1 MADSDPLLGSKL
13 SHYHILQ
20 RIGGGG
26 MGVVYK
32 AQDTRLDRNVALK
45 FLPEDLANN
54 SLALERFR
62 REAKAA
68 SALNHPNICTI
79 YDIGEQNGKTF
90 IVMEFLDGLTLKHR
104 IAGRPMDLET
114 ILSIGIEIADALD
127 VAHAAG
133 IVHRD
138 IKPANIFV
146 TQRGRAKILD
156 FGLAKISAPAE
167 FGHIE
172 DSEAATQS
180 VDQKQLTSP
189 GTALG
194 TIAYMSPEQVRGN
207 SLDPRTDLFSFG
219 IVLYEMATGIL
230 PFRGSTSGAIF
241 ASILHSHSIP
251 AIRLN
256 PDIPVSLDQIINKAL
271 EKDRNLRYQSAAEIR
286 ADLQRLRRDSESG
299 GTLLTDGREGF
310 KTPVSTEIANQLI
323 EHRFM
328 LTERV
333 CRKLDRATLD
343 PLVIG
348 DHLVYVDN
356 QVSSDV
362 LVFFLHGLGLD
373 HRDFDPILKRLPYRG
388 LSPTLYGCEPD
399 RRGRISLSLA
409 DHVVILREWLRETAA
424 RFAPEMI
431 VMVGFSLGADM
442 GFELLL
448 GPADDTTPR
457 IDAFLSLECNLSL
470 DTCMFSRVL
479 AGLATDGPEVTIAE
493 LKRLGDSAR
502 SLDDWLNMHDYLL
515 KVLRKF
521 QGDIGVLQ
529 RAAADIVRPFS
540 EKPGFEVFARWFKSA
555 RQRVPALR
563 LVISNDS
570 GYQAALARLKLE
582 NLDNGILGEE
592 FPESMITVS
601 GSRDHFGLMAAERV
615 LRQVDEL
622 VSLTRKNRNL
632 SGKPGS
638 VPPSRSLLT

>member
-1 MADSDPLLGSKL
+1 MSDSDPLLGSSL
-13 SHYHILQ
+13 SHYRILE

-32 AQDTRLDRNVALK
+32 AQDTRLDRYVALK
-45 FLPEDLANN
+45 FLPEDVVNDGQ
-54 SLALERFR
+54 ALERFR

-79 YDIGEQNGKTF
+79 HDIGEQNGRAF
-90 IVMEFLDGLTLKHR
+90 IVMEFLEGATLKHR
-104 IAGRPMDLET
+104 IAGRPMDSAT

-127 VAHAAG
+127 VANAAG

-156 FGLAKISAPAE
+156 FGLAKISTP
-167 FGHIE
+167 

-180 VDQKQLTSP
+180 VDQQQLTSP
-189 GTALG
+189 GTAVG
-194 TIAYMSPEQVRGN
+194 TIAYMSPEQVRG
-207 SLDPRTDLFSFG
+207 SGLDARTDLFSFG
-219 IVLYEMATGIL
+219 VVLYEMATGTL
-230 PFRGSTSGAIF
+230 PFRGSTSGAIL
-241 ASILHSHSIP
+241 ASILHRASTP

-256 PDIPVSLDQIINKAL
+256 PDIPISLDQIINKAL
-271 EKDRNLRYQSAAEIR
+271 EKDRNLRYQSAAEMR
-286 ADLQRLRRDSESG
+286 TDLQRLRRDLESDRISLG
-299 GTLLTDGREGF
+299 DDQEG
-310 KTPVSTEIANQLI
+310 SSASLGAEITNQLI
-323 EHRFM
+323 EHQFM

-343 PLVIG
+343 PRIIG
-348 DHLVYVDN
+348 DRLHYVDN
-356 QVSSDV
+356 QVGSDV
-362 LVFFLHGLGLD
+362 LIFFLHGLGLD
-373 HRDFDPILKRLPYRG
+373 HGDFEPILKRLAYRG
-388 LSPTLYGCEPD
+388 LSPTLFGCEPD
-399 RRGRISLSLA
+399 RRRRISLSLA
-409 DHVVILREWLRETAA
+409 DHVVILREWLWEVSQQ
-424 RFAPEMI
+424 FQPEII

-448 GPADDTTPR
+448 GPADEPAPR

-470 DTCMFSRVL
+470 DTCFASRVL
-479 AGLATDGPEVTIAE
+479 AGIPPDRPEVSIAD
-493 LKRLGDSAR
+493 LKRLGDSAA
-502 SLDDWLNMHDYLL
+502 SLEDWLNMQDYLV

-540 EKPGFEVFARWFKSA
+540 ENPGFEVFARWFKGA
-555 RQRVPALR
+555 RERVPALR

-570 GYQAALARLKLE
+570 SYQAALARLKLQ

-592 FPESMITVS
+592 FPEDMITVS
-601 GSRDHFGLMAAERV
+601 GSPDHFGLMAARQV

-622 VSLTRKNRNL
+622 VTETRKRRNL
-632 SGKPGS
+632 SGKPG
-638 VPPSRSLLT
+638 

>member
-1 MADSDPLLGSKL
+1 MTAMADSDPLIGTRL
-13 SHYHILQ
+13 SHYNILE
-20 RIGGGG
+20 RIGVGG
-26 MGVVYK
+26 MGVIYK

-45 FLPEDLANN
+45 FLPEYLANN
-54 SLALERFR
+54 SQALERFR

-79 YDIGEQNGKTF
+79 HDIGEQNGKGF
-90 IVMEFLDGLTLKHR
+90 IVMEFLEGVALNHR
-104 IAGRPMDLET
+104 IAGRPMDLAT
-114 ILSIGIEIADALD
+114 ILSIGIDIADALD
-127 VAHAAG
+127 TAHAAG

-156 FGLAKISAPAE
+156 FGLAKISTHTGASSNIA
-167 FGHIE
+167 
-172 DSEAATQS
+172 DSEVVTQS
-180 VDQKQLTSP
+180 LDQQQLTSP

-207 SLDPRTDLFSFG
+207 GLDARTDLFSFG
-219 IVLYEMATGIL
+219 VVLYEMATGTL
-230 PFRGSTSGAIF
+230 PFRGSSSGMIF
-241 ASILHSHSIP
+241 ASILHRDSTP

-286 ADLQRLRRDSESG
+286 VDIHRLRREAEA
-299 GTLLTDGREGF
+299 GRVLPVDEGEEF
-310 KTPVSTEIANQLI
+310 KIPVNKEIANQLI
-323 EHRFM
+323 EHQFM

-343 PLVIG
+343 PRIIG
-348 DHLVYVDN
+348 DHLYYVDN
-356 QVSSDV
+356 QVGSDV

-373 HRDFDPILKRLPYRG
+373 HGDFEPILKRLAYRG

-399 RRGRISLSLA
+399 RRGRVSLSLA
-409 DHVVILREWLRETAA
+409 DHVVILREWLRESAE
-424 RFAPEMI
+424 RFQPETI

-448 GPADDTTPR
+448 GPADEPTPR
-457 IDAFLSLECNLSL
+457 IDAFLSLECNLSF
-470 DTCMFSRVL
+470 DTCLFSRVL
-479 AGLATDGPEVTIAE
+479 AGIAADRPEVSIAE
-493 LKRLGDSAR
+493 LRRLGDSAS
-502 SLDDWLNMHDYLL
+502 SLDDWLNMHDYLV

-540 EKPGFEVFARWFKSA
+540 ERPGFEVFARWFKGA
-555 RQRVPALR
+555 RERVSALR
-563 LVISNDS
+563 LVVSNDA

-582 NLDNGILGEE
+582 NLDNGILGGE

-601 GSRDHFGLMAAERV
+601 GKADHFGLMAADRV

-622 VSLTRKNRNL
+622 VAETRKGRNR
-632 SGKPGS
+632 SSKPG
-638 VPPSRSLLT
+638 

>member
-1 MADSDPLLGSKL
+1 
-13 SHYHILQ
+13 
-20 RIGGGG
+20 

-32 AQDTRLDRNVALK
+32 AEDIELGRFVALK
-45 FLPEDLANN
+45 FLPDDVAHDPQ
-54 SLALERFR
+54 ALERFR
-62 REAKAA
+62 REARAA

-79 YDIGEQNGKTF
+79 HEIGKSGQQSF
-90 IVMEFLDGLTLKHR
+90 IVMEFLDGVTLKYR
-104 IAGRPMDLET
+104 IGGRAMET
-114 ILSIGIEIADALD
+114 EEILLLAIEITDALD
-127 VAHAAG
+127 AAHSSG

-146 TQRGRAKILD
+146 TRRGHAKILD
-156 FGLAKISAPAE
+156 FGLAKVTSPLNV
-167 FGHIE
+167 
-172 DSEAATQS
+172 AAGGPTAQS
-180 VDQKQLTSP
+180 TVALEEHLTSSGAAI
-189 GTALG
+189 GTV
-194 TIAYMSPEQVRGN
+194 AYMSPEQARAKE
-207 SLDPRTDLFSFG
+207 LDARTDLFSCG
-219 IVLYEMATGIL
+219 AVLYEMATGRLAFPGESLATIFDKIL
-230 PFRGSTSGAIF
+230 NRAPRPAR
-241 ASILHSHSIP
+241 SIAPELP
-251 AIRLN
+251 AKLEE
-256 PDIPVSLDQIINKAL
+256 IINKAL
-271 EKDRNLRYQSAAEIR
+271 EKNRDLRYQSAAEIR
-286 ADLQRLRRDSESG
+286 ADLQRLRRDSESS
-299 GTLLTDGREGF
+299 TISLADDREEF

-343 PLVIG
+343 PRVIG
-348 DHLVYVDN
+348 DHLLYVDN
-356 QVSSDV
+356 QVASDI

-373 HRDFDPILKRLPYRG
+373 HGDFDQILKRLPYRG

-399 RRGRISLSLA
+399 RRGRVSLSLA
-409 DHVVILREWLRETAA
+409 DHVVILREWLREIAN
-424 RFAPEMI
+424 RFEHETI

-448 GPADDTTPR
+448 GPADEPTPR

-479 AGLATDGPEVTIAE
+479 AGLATDRPEALIAE
-493 LKRLGDSAR
+493 LKRLSDSAS
-502 SLDDWLNMHDYLL
+502 SLDDWLNMHEYLV

-521 QGDIGVLQ
+521 QGDVGVLQ

-540 EKPGFEVFARWFKSA
+540 ERPGFEVFARWFKGA
-555 RQRVPALR
+555 RERVSALR

-601 GSRDHFGLMAAERV
+601 ASRDHFGLMAAERV

-622 VSLTRKNRNL
+622 VSDMRKGRNL
-632 SGKPGS
+632 SVTPG
-638 VPPSRSLLT
+638 

>member
-1 MADSDPLLGSKL
+1 MTAMADSDSRLGSTL
-13 SHYHILQ
+13 SHYRILE

-32 AQDTRLDRNVALK
+32 AQDLRLDRHVALK
-45 FLPEDLANN
+45 FLPEDLAD
-54 SLALERFR
+54 STQALERFR

-79 YDIGEQNGKTF
+79 HDIGEQNGKVF
-90 IVMEFLDGLTLKHR
+90 IVMEFLEGVALKQS
-104 IAGRPMDLET
+104 IAGRPMDLAT
-114 ILSIGIEIADALD
+114 ILSVGIEIADALD

-138 IKPANIFV
+138 IKTANIFV
-146 TQRGRAKILD
+146 TLRGRAKILD
-156 FGLAKISAPAE
+156 FGLAKISTHTGATS
-167 FGHIE
+167 HID

-180 VDQKQLTSP
+180 IDQQQLTSP
-189 GTALG
+189 GTVLG

-207 SLDPRTDLFSFG
+207 GLDARTDLFSFG
-219 IVLYEMATGIL
+219 IVLYEMATGTL
-230 PFRGSTSGAIF
+230 PFRGSTPGAIF
-241 ASILHSHSIP
+241 ASILHRNSTP

-299 GTLLTDGREGF
+299 RISLAEDRDEF

-323 EHRFM
+323 EHQFM
-328 LTERV
+328 LTERL
-333 CRKLDRATLD
+333 CRKLDRTTLD
-343 PLVIG
+343 PQVIG
-348 DHLVYVDN
+348 DHLLYVDN
-356 QVSSDV
+356 QVDSNV

-373 HRDFDPILKRLPYRG
+373 HGDFEPILKRLPYRG

-399 RRGRISLSLA
+399 RRGRVSLSLA
-409 DHVVILREWLRETAA
+409 DHVVILREWLREITD
-424 RFAPEMI
+424 RFEYETI

-448 GPADDTTPR
+448 GPADEPTPR

-470 DTCMFSRVL
+470 DTCLFSRVL
-479 AGLATDGPEVTIAE
+479 AGLATDRPEVPIAE
-493 LKRLGDSAR
+493 LKRLGDSAS
-502 SLDDWLNMHDYLL
+502 SLDDWLNMHDYLV

-521 QGDIGVLQ
+521 EGDIGVLQ

-540 EKPGFEVFARWFKSA
+540 ERPGFEVFARWFKGA
-555 RQRVPALR
+555 RERVPALR

-592 FPESMITVS
+592 FPEGMITVS

-622 VSLTRKNRNL
+622 VADTRKGRNL
-632 SGKPGS
+632 SSKLG
-638 VPPSRSLLT
+638 

>member
-1 MADSDPLLGSKL
+1 MIGQTI
-13 SHYHILQ
+13 SHYRVLEKL
-20 RIGGGG
+20 GGGS

-32 AQDTRLDRNVALK
+32 AEDIELGRFVALK
-45 FLPEDLANN
+45 FLPDDVAHDPQ
-54 SLALERFR
+54 ALERFR
-62 REAKAA
+62 REARAA

-79 YDIGEQNGKTF
+79 HEIGKSGQQSF
-90 IVMEFLDGLTLKHR
+90 IVMEFLDGVTLKYR
-104 IAGRPMDLET
+104 IGGRAMET
-114 ILSIGIEIADALD
+114 EEILLLAIEITDALD
-127 VAHAAG
+127 AAHSSG

-146 TQRGRAKILD
+146 TRRGHAKILD
-156 FGLAKISAPAE
+156 FGLAKVTSPLNV
-167 FGHIE
+167 
-172 DSEAATQS
+172 AADGPTAQS
-180 VDQKQLTSP
+180 TVALEEHLTSSGAAI
-189 GTALG
+189 GTV
-194 TIAYMSPEQVRGN
+194 AYMSPEQARAKE
-207 SLDPRTDLFSFG
+207 LDARTDLFSCG
-219 IVLYEMATGIL
+219 AVLYEMATGRLAFPGESLATIFDKIL
-230 PFRGSTSGAIF
+230 NRAPRPAR
-241 ASILHSHSIP
+241 SIAPELP
-251 AIRLN
+251 AKLEE
-256 PDIPVSLDQIINKAL
+256 IINKAL
-271 EKDRNLRYQSAAEIR
+271 EKNRDLRYQSAAEIR
-286 ADLQRLRRDSESG
+286 ADLQRLRRDSESS
-299 GTLLTDGREGF
+299 TISLADDREEF

-343 PLVIG
+343 PRVIG
-348 DHLVYVDN
+348 DHLLYVDN
-356 QVSSDV
+356 QVASDI

-373 HRDFDPILKRLPYRG
+373 HGDFDQILKRLPYRG

-399 RRGRISLSLA
+399 RRGRVSLSLA
-409 DHVVILREWLRETAA
+409 DHVVILREWLREIAN
-424 RFAPEMI
+424 RFEHETI

-448 GPADDTTPR
+448 GPADEPTPR

-479 AGLATDGPEVTIAE
+479 AGLATDRPEALIAE
-493 LKRLGDSAR
+493 LKRLSDSAS
-502 SLDDWLNMHDYLL
+502 SLDDWLNMHEYLV

-521 QGDIGVLQ
+521 QGDVGVLQ

-540 EKPGFEVFARWFKSA
+540 ERPGFEVFARWFKGA
-555 RQRVPALR
+555 RERVSALR

-601 GSRDHFGLMAAERV
+601 ASRDHFGLMAAERV

-622 VSLTRKNRNL
+622 VSDMRKGRNL
-632 SGKPGS
+632 SVTPG
-638 VPPSRSLLT
+638 

>member
-1 MADSDPLLGSKL
+1 MTDSDPLLGSNL

-26 MGVVYK
+26 MGLVYK

-54 SLALERFR
+54 SQALERFR

-79 YDIGEQNGKTF
+79 HDIGEQNGKAF
-90 IVMEFLDGLTLKHR
+90 IVMEFLDGVALKHR
-104 IAGRPMDLET
+104 IAGRPMDLAT
-114 ILSIGIEIADALD
+114 ILCIGIEIADALD
-127 VAHAAG
+127 IAHAAG

-156 FGLAKISAPAE
+156 FGLAKISTHTEAS
-167 FGHIE
+167 GHID

-180 VDQKQLTSP
+180 IAQQQLTSP

-207 SLDPRTDLFSFG
+207 GLDARTDLFSFG
-219 IVLYEMATGIL
+219 IVLYEMATGTL
-230 PFRGSTSGAIF
+230 PFRGGTSGAIF
-241 ASILHSHSIP
+241 ASILHRNSTP

-256 PDIPVSLDQIINKAL
+256 PDIPVTLDQIINKAL

-286 ADLQRLRRDSESG
+286 ADLQRLQRDSESG
-299 GTLLTDGREGF
+299 RISLVDEGEEF
-310 KTPVSTEIANQLI
+310 KTPVNTEIANQLI

-343 PLVIG
+343 PRIIG
-348 DHLVYVDN
+348 DHLHYVDN
-356 QVSSDV
+356 QVGSDV

-373 HRDFDPILKRLPYRG
+373 HGDFEPILKRLVYRG

-399 RRGRISLSLA
+399 RRGRVSLSLA
-409 DHVVILREWLRETAA
+409 DHVVILREWLREIAE
-424 RFAPEMI
+424 RLQPETI

-442 GFELLL
+442 GFELLV
-448 GPADDTTPR
+448 GPADEPTPR
-457 IDAFLSLECNLSL
+457 IDAFLSLECNLCF
-470 DTCMFSRVL
+470 DTCLCSRVL
-479 AGLATDGPEVTIAE
+479 AGIAADRPEVSIAE
-493 LKRLGDSAR
+493 LKRLGDSAT
-502 SLDDWLNMHDYLL
+502 SLDDWLNMHDYLV

-540 EKPGFEVFARWFKSA
+540 ERPGFEVFARWFKGA
-555 RQRVPALR
+555 RERVPALR

-615 LRQVDEL
+615 LRQVNEL
-622 VSLTRKNRNL
+622 VAEMRKR
-632 SGKPGS
+632 
-638 VPPSRSLLT
+638 RSLSSKPR

>member
-1 MADSDPLLGSKL
+1 
-13 SHYHILQ
+13 
-20 RIGGGG
+20 

-32 AQDTRLDRNVALK
+32 AEDIELGRFVALK
-45 FLPEDLANN
+45 FLPDDVAHDPQ
-54 SLALERFR
+54 ALERFR
-62 REAKAA
+62 REARAA

-79 YDIGEQNGKTF
+79 HEIGKSGQQSF
-90 IVMEFLDGLTLKHR
+90 IVMEFLDGVTLKYR
-104 IAGRPMDLET
+104 IGGRAMET
-114 ILSIGIEIADALD
+114 EEILLLAIEITDALD
-127 VAHAAG
+127 AAHSSG

-146 TQRGRAKILD
+146 TRRGHAKILD
-156 FGLAKISAPAE
+156 FGLAKVTSPLNV
-167 FGHIE
+167 
-172 DSEAATQS
+172 AADGPTAQS
-180 VDQKQLTSP
+180 TVALEEHLTSSGAAI
-189 GTALG
+189 GTV
-194 TIAYMSPEQVRGN
+194 AYMSPEQARAKE
-207 SLDPRTDLFSFG
+207 LDARTDLFSCG
-219 IVLYEMATGIL
+219 AVLYEMATGRLAFPGESLATIFDKIL
-230 PFRGSTSGAIF
+230 NRAPRPAR
-241 ASILHSHSIP
+241 SIAPELP
-251 AIRLN
+251 AKLEE
-256 PDIPVSLDQIINKAL
+256 IINKAL
-271 EKDRNLRYQSAAEIR
+271 EKNRDLRYQSAAEIR
-286 ADLQRLRRDSESG
+286 ADLQRLRRDSESS
-299 GTLLTDGREGF
+299 TISLADDREEF

-343 PLVIG
+343 PRVIG
-348 DHLVYVDN
+348 DHLLYVDN
-356 QVSSDV
+356 QVASDI

-373 HRDFDPILKRLPYRG
+373 HGDFDQILKRLPYRG

-399 RRGRISLSLA
+399 RRGRVSLSLA
-409 DHVVILREWLRETAA
+409 DHVVILREWLREIAN
-424 RFAPEMI
+424 RFEHETI

-448 GPADDTTPR
+448 GPADEPTPR

-479 AGLATDGPEVTIAE
+479 AGLATDRPEALIAE
-493 LKRLGDSAR
+493 LKRLSDSAS
-502 SLDDWLNMHDYLL
+502 SLDDWLNMHEYLV

-521 QGDIGVLQ
+521 QGDVGVLQ

-540 EKPGFEVFARWFKSA
+540 ERPGFEVFARWFKGA
-555 RQRVPALR
+555 RERVSALR

-601 GSRDHFGLMAAERV
+601 ASRDHFGLMAAERV

-622 VSLTRKNRNL
+622 VSDMRKGRNL
-632 SGKPGS
+632 SVTPG
-638 VPPSRSLLT
+638 